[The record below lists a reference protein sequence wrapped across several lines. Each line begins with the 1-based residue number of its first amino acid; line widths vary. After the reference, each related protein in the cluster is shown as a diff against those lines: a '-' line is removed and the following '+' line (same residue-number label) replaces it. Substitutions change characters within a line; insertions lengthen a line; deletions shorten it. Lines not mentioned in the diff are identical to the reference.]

1 MDEMLKDLNGPWS
14 NAACMGYCL
23 IAMQR
28 AHICRSPQLRVLRE
42 LELCFD
48 DVSIEDAEK
57 AGYANTA
64 GYINTEG

>member
-1 MDEMLKDLNGPWS
+1 MRLHGLLPDRQCGGSYMP
-14 NAACMGYCL
+14 
-23 IAMQR
+23 
-28 AHICRSPQLRVLRE
+28 RSTAQGVRE

>member
-1 MDEMLKDLNGPWS
+1 MEQCG
-14 NAACMGYCL
+14 CMGYCL
-23 IAMQR
+23 IAMRR
-28 AHICRSPQLRVLRE
+28 AHICRGPQLRVLRE

>member
-1 MDEMLKDLNGPWS
+1 
-14 NAACMGYCL
+14 MGYCL
-23 IAMQR
+23 IAMRR
-28 AHICRSPQLRVLRE
+28 AHICRGPQLRVLRE